1 MSIKYKNGEKYSN
14 NIKNEIITSNP
25 LDDIREFIKSNCSNL
40 FRICRQTLKSIKF
53 YKIKEIFSNSDL
65 HSAQEM
71 LNEIYE
77 KTTMLITS
85 ETTDH
90 GIEELQHIFD
100 KVSIVISLFGTK
112 RLSDIEYILYG
123 SKFTILPSDSTSTHL
138 LYKSKYEL
146 IQTYVRF
153 NGYKHISTIKC
164 ILKDDIH
171 SMDKGGEYNISIEK
185 SNQLECYEPNTH
197 YSSFYYSLYG
207 LRILLQN
214 KKDNKTVILFG
225 TIEDIPIEWI
235 STNDFIKSRKNDFL
249 LKLRELPNNNDAFIT
264 RFIESLSLRDYLL
277 YGTNDI
283 SDKYK
288 SALNDIEYV
297 KNTNI
302 DSVVQ
307 KFKDMTLLKKRTMLL
322 HLILYNSDHE
332 IQYIAYMLYD
342 ILSINRSS
350 MEHVDSE
357 DQIKIYDSLPF
368 TIKKYFKEAMKH
380 TIHFSND
387 FLNKYDSNKLTLEQR
402 IFFMK
407 AAESIKE
414 KAFLKLK
421 ELKGKPEEQGGKIKQ
436 YLEGLIKIPFGI
448 YKEEPSLTCVKKVNS
463 WFIEIVNNPLV
474 SHEFSYIP
482 IKTKYT
488 IFEIFQY
495 VQLILPFIE
504 TQIYNF
510 LDCEISKLNKTDLSD
525 IVFNICESENIKFNH
540 KNSSKS
546 LMIDFIKSQM
556 EVIHS
561 SNTKIDVKY
570 IKYNILCKR
579 LQPPLLHKYNNI
591 TLIQHKITDIK
602 DTIKNVKSILDDS
615 IHGHKTAKN
624 QILKI
629 ISQWMNGENSGYC
642 FGFEGSPGIGKT
654 SLAKR
659 GLAKC
664 LLDENGT
671 SRPFSFIAMGGS
683 CNGSTLEGH
692 NYTYVNSSW
701 GRIVDI
707 LMESKCL
714 NPIIYIDELDKVSK
728 TEQGRE
734 IIGILTHLIDSSQ
747 NDEFQ
752 DKYFS
757 GIPIDLSKALFI
769 FSYNDPDQIDKILLD
784 RIHRIKFDNLSTN
797 DKIVIVRNFILPE
810 LNKRM
815 GFEDVIEITDEV
827 VEYIIDYYTVEPGI
841 RKLKEILFD
850 LFGEI
855 NIELLDADVSEKPAT
870 TIAKI
875 KIQKRDLGT
884 KYIQKYKVIQE
895 KKINTSPTVGVING
909 LWANNVGKGG
919 IIPIE
924 VSYFPC
930 SSFLELKL
938 TGLQG
943 DVMKE
948 SMNIAKT
955 LAWNLTANSL
965 KKPIITKLESIKT
978 QGIHIHCPDGST
990 SKDGPSAGAAITL
1003 AIYSLFNHMP
1013 ILQNIAIT
1021 GEINL
1026 QGEIT
1031 AIGGLDTKIIG
1042 GIRSGI
1048 TLFLYPKDN
1057 QLDFEECEKK
1067 NKKLFETK
1075 KIKFIAVSHIKEVLQ
1090 YAFTE

>member
-1 MSIKYKNGEKYSN
+1 
-14 NIKNEIITSNP
+14 
-25 LDDIREFIKSNCSNL
+25 
-40 FRICRQTLKSIKF
+40 
-53 YKIKEIFSNSDL
+53 
-65 HSAQEM
+65 
-71 LNEIYE
+71 
-77 KTTMLITS
+77 
-85 ETTDH
+85 
-90 GIEELQHIFD
+90 
-100 KVSIVISLFGTK
+100 
-112 RLSDIEYILYG
+112 
-123 SKFTILPSDSTSTHL
+123 
-138 LYKSKYEL
+138 
-146 IQTYVRF
+146 
-153 NGYKHISTIKC
+153 
-164 ILKDDIH
+164 
-171 SMDKGGEYNISIEK
+171 
-185 SNQLECYEPNTH
+185 
-197 YSSFYYSLYG
+197 
-207 LRILLQN
+207 
-214 KKDNKTVILFG
+214 
-225 TIEDIPIEWI
+225 
-235 STNDFIKSRKNDFL
+235 
-249 LKLRELPNNNDAFIT
+249 
-264 RFIESLSLRDYLL
+264 
-277 YGTNDI
+277 
-283 SDKYK
+283 
-288 SALNDIEYV
+288 
-297 KNTNI
+297 
-302 DSVVQ
+302 
-307 KFKDMTLLKKRTMLL
+307 
-322 HLILYNSDHE
+322 
-332 IQYIAYMLYD
+332 
-342 ILSINRSS
+342 
-350 MEHVDSE
+350 
-357 DQIKIYDSLPF
+357 
-368 TIKKYFKEAMKH
+368 
-380 TIHFSND
+380 
-387 FLNKYDSNKLTLEQR
+387 
-402 IFFMK
+402 
-407 AAESIKE
+407 
-414 KAFLKLK
+414 
-421 ELKGKPEEQGGKIKQ
+421 
-436 YLEGLIKIPFGI
+436 
-448 YKEEPSLTCVKKVNS
+448 
-463 WFIEIVNNPLV
+463 
-474 SHEFSYIP
+474 
-482 IKTKYT
+482 
-488 IFEIFQY
+488 
-495 VQLILPFIE
+495 
-504 TQIYNF
+504 
-510 LDCEISKLNKTDLSD
+510 
-525 IVFNICESENIKFNH
+525 
-540 KNSSKS
+540 
-546 LMIDFIKSQM
+546 
-556 EVIHS
+556 
-561 SNTKIDVKY
+561 
-570 IKYNILCKR
+570 
-579 LQPPLLHKYNNI
+579 
-591 TLIQHKITDIK
+591 
-602 DTIKNVKSILDDS
+602 
-615 IHGHKTAKN
+615 
-624 QILKI
+624 
-629 ISQWMNGENSGYC
+629 MNGENSGYC

-664 LLDENGT
+664 LLDENGA

-909 LWANNVGKGG
+909 LWANNLGKGG

-965 KKPIITKLESIKT
+965 KKTIITKLESIKT